1 MWPVLT
7 TDMFDAWFE
16 RQDHKTQEKLLAGML
31 ALAIGGPETGRP
43 LVDTVYE
50 SAYTHMKELRVQHRG
65 NPFRAFF
72 AFDPFLQAIILCAA
86 KKEGNEKLFYQ
97 RMLRM
102 ADRAYLEHLQ
112 QPQGASHG

>member
-7 TDMFDAWFE
+7 TDIIDTWFE
-16 RQDHKTQEKLLAGML
+16 R
-31 ALAIGGPETGRP
+31 
-43 LVDTVYE
+43 
-50 SAYTHMKELRVQHRG
+50 
-65 NPFRAFF
+65 
-72 AFDPFLQAIILCAA
+72 
-86 KKEGNEKLFYQ
+86 LFYR

>member
-7 TDMFDAWFE
+7 TAIFDMWFE
-16 RQDHKTQEKLLAGML
+16 QQDVKTQEKLLAGML
-31 ALAIGGPETGRP
+31 ALSIGGPKVGRP

-50 SAYTHMKELRVQHRG
+50 SAYMHMKELRVQHKG

-72 AFDPFLQAIILCAA
+72 AFDPFRQAIILCAA

-97 RMLRM
+97 RMLRV
-102 ADRAYLEHLQ
+102 ADQAYLEHLQ
-112 QPQGASHG
+112 QPQGSDHG